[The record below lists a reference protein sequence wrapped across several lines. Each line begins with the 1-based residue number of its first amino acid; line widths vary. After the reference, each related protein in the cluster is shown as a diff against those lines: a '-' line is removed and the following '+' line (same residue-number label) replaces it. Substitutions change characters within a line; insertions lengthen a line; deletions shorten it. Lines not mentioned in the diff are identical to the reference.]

1 MKFAIGVV
9 ALVCSAYAHAQDPQ
23 ALFGYYV
30 SDNGSSQLVM
40 EGGIHLD
47 KKSACES
54 PGTKSYMTGRFAG
67 PVTPVYKI
75 LPGVFD
81 YCEVIAPNGSVA
93 NFYFGGGE
101 IDYAWENL
109 WPTDA
114 ANIPGK
120 VYAVPIWG
128 QKWHETKE
136 EACLETARSFFIN
149 GMGSSWEILH
159 FKSDPDYMMI
169 GNRVPGYGLNHRG
182 PGGADECVLGA
193 RHPLTQTVRVYRFS
207 YAENNASAVAFV
219 PTRVPTYQPQQCEVA
234 QPWWAESPPG
244 WSYLNDSRDAR
255 CHQIVDMNA
264 AAAASQ

>member
-9 ALVCSAYAHAQDPQ
+9 ALVCSVYAHARDPQ
-23 ALFGYYV
+23 VLFGYYV
-30 SDNGSSQLVM
+30 ADNGSEQLIM

-47 KKSACES
+47 AQSACES
-54 PGTKSYMTGRFAG
+54 PGTKSYMTRKFSAS
-67 PVTPVYKI
+67 VTPVYKI

-93 NFYFGGGE
+93 QFNLGKSVV
-101 IDYAWENL
+101 DYAWENL

-114 ANIPGK
+114 TNVPGK
-120 VYAVPIWG
+120 VYTVQPMG
-128 QKWHETKE
+128 RKWHETKE
-136 EACLETARSFFIN
+136 EACLEAARSTLIN
-149 GMGSSWEILH
+149 GLSSYWEILH
-159 FKSDPDYMMI
+159 FKSDPDYMMV

-182 PGGADECVLGA
+182 SSGSDECVFA
-193 RHPLTQTVRVYRFS
+193 QRNRMTQSVEVSRFG
-207 YAENNASAVAFV
+207 YWETNDSAVAFV

-244 WSYLNDSRDAR
+244 WSYLNDPRDAR
-255 CHQIVDMNA
+255 CHQVVDMNA